1 MNNEQK
7 NITEE
12 IKQIDK
18 ESLSAVDLRVINFL
32 PVADDKFILDACCGG
47 RMMWFDKRQ
56 QNTVYIDNRSVEKG
70 HIQHGYN
77 PGHCVEPDYLMDFRD
92 MKFADKTFKLI
103 FFDPPHA
110 ILNENSIIAKK
121 YGTLDELHWGYDIK
135 RGLEECWRVLD
146 DYGVLLFKWNDVQI
160 PHKKVLELID
170 FDPLVMNIA
179 KEKAA
184 KEGNVRSYWFTYM
197 KIPDRQKDL

>member
-1 MNNEQK
+1 MD
-7 NITEE
+7 
-12 IKQIDK
+12 IKQRKNKREKIVIPV
-18 ESLSAVDLRVINFL
+18 ELPVINFL
-32 PVADDKFILDACCGG
+32 PVAKDKFILDACCGG

-56 QNTVYIDNRSVEKG
+56 QNTVYIDIREREGEYLGNSKFAGVK
-70 HIQHGYN
+70 
-77 PGHCVEPDYLMDFRD
+77 PDHLMDFRE

-160 PHKKVLELID
+160 PHKKVLELIN
-170 FDPLVMNIA
+170 FNPLVMNIA

-184 KEGNVRSYWFTYM
+184 KEGNVRSYWFSFM
-197 KIPDRQKDL
+197 KIPDRQKYL